1 MKVTICGILKS
12 GKQTDARSI
21 SSTGE
26 PVAWDSNRMQ
36 DSKVGTGEPVG
47 WDSVIDVDLE
57 TSREYNLLSAES
69 VSFKERV
76 NTRLRIMLNRLP
88 GDKMDDID
96 KHCLIWEI
104 SVFNNERC
112 RFSWERL
119 LRQFALHQKYR

>member
-1 MKVTICGILKS
+1 
-12 GKQTDARSI
+12 
-21 SSTGE
+21 
-26 PVAWDSNRMQ
+26 MQ

-88 GDKMDDID
+88 RDKMNDID
-96 KHCLIWEI
+96 KHCLIWGN
-104 SVFNNERC
+104 FC
-112 RFSWERL
+112 L
-119 LRQFALHQKYR
+119 QQ